1 MFIAIGLRSA
11 TGGQEQTFCE
21 LQGNMCVVQNIYN
34 KTIMKTTVYSD
45 RVVNVD
51 IAGLVVKN
59 RANPVLVVTVSKIY
73 TK

>member
-1 MFIAIGLRSA
+1 
-11 TGGQEQTFCE
+11 
-21 LQGNMCVVQNIYN
+21 MCVVQNIYN